1 MGFIINRNIEIKADI
16 QTEAIRRAICNLKRD
31 INRVFLESEKK
42 GTQICLVEVPS
53 KTECYR
59 LTWYFNKTDLCTFF
73 L

>member
-53 KTECYR
+53 KTDTSR
-59 LTWYFNKTDLCTFF
+59 R
-73 L
+73 